1 MDLCLFDRKAADVDP
16 VEAKHGVFG
25 REAAT
30 GSAGLSTRASEYLVQ
45 PESLREQRIG
55 FVAPV
60 IEIAGDDQRRILPG
74 DAFQVGGQ
82 RIQLPA
88 PRTRKERKV
97 YADAVQGLLP
107 ARQVDLAVQ

>member
-1 MDLCLFDRKAADVDP
+1 MDLCLFDQESADVDP

-60 IEIAGDDQRRILPG
+60 IEISGDDQRRILPG
-74 DAFQVGGQ
+74 YAFALPGQ
-82 RIQLPA
+82 GIPVPA
-88 PRTRKERKV
+88 P
-97 YADAVQGLLP
+97 
-107 ARQVDLAVQ
+107 